1 MEGSELE
8 VTGVSRSG
16 RVRKKSSKL
25 TDFESLDE
33 VERYRKKNEKLDPY
47 ISSNTIPR
55 ASNLQKKMSIKMEM
69 NSEEEDNEVPVPNYG
84 IKEEVAQYS
93 ESDSEL
99 GMFHNNDSSLDSLGS
114 EVDDDDMEEHMG
126 LGNTDNA
133 QVTEGFQ
140 RINPDSPDTG
150 TPTQAQSLYMLEKS
164 SKKKLIIRDGR
175 IVGRMKAQRKDK
187 GKTRFTAYMLWAKEI
202 RQELMRA
209 NPELDFSQT
218 SKRLGELWATVPYNE
233 KYIWKRKAKRLASKG
248 GKEEKSTPMVTTS
261 SPKKRSPPARKFI
274 NKQQSSGGGGQTSQP
289 VLQLGQPSV
298 GGNIPV
304 SPPDHPVKGGRSTLV
319 AEPVVGPG
327 MYKVVGTQPI
337 DVSAHLRLL
346 GESLSIIGE
355 RLKEHEGQIAVSGSL
370 SVLLDSLLCA
380 LGPLLCLTQQ
390 VPEISNGCSPE
401 TLSKILDNIAYIMPG
416 L

>member
-33 VERYRKKNEKLDPY
+33 VERCRKKNEKLDPY
-47 ISSNTIPR
+47 TSSSATPR
-55 ASNLQKKMSIKMEM
+55 TSNIQKKQPIKIET
-69 NSEEEDNEVPVPNYG
+69 NSEEEDNDVPLPTYA
-84 IKEEVAQYS
+84 IKEEAAHYS
-93 ESDSEL
+93 ESDSEM
-99 GMFHNNDSSLDSLGS
+99 GTFHQNDSSLDSLGS
-114 EVDDDDMEEHMG
+114 EVDDDEMEEHMN
-126 LGNTDNA
+126 LANTENT

-140 RINPDSPDTG
+140 RINPDSPDAG

-164 SKKKLIIRDGR
+164 SKKKLIICDGK

-248 GKEEKSTPMVTTS
+248 GGGKEEKSSPMVTTC
-261 SPKKRSPPARKFI
+261 PKKRSPPTRKFI
-274 NKQQSSGGGGQTSQP
+274 NKQQSGGGQANQS

-298 GGNIPV
+298 GGNVPT
-304 SPPDHPVKGGRSTLV
+304 SSPDHPVKGGRSTLV

-390 VPEISNGCSPE
+390 VPEMSTGCAPE
-401 TLSKILDNIAYIMPG
+401 ILSKILDNIAYIMPG

>member
-187 GKTRFTAYMLWAKEI
+187 GISHKQASGWASYGQLYHIMKNI
-202 RQELMRA
+202 
-209 NPELDFSQT
+209 F
-218 SKRLGELWATVPYNE
+218 GNE
-233 KYIWKRKAKRLASKG
+233 KPKG
-248 GKEEKSTPMVTTS
+248 
-261 SPKKRSPPARKFI
+261 
-274 NKQQSSGGGGQTSQP
+274 
-289 VLQLGQPSV
+289 
-298 GGNIPV
+298 
-304 SPPDHPVKGGRSTLV
+304 
-319 AEPVVGPG
+319 
-327 MYKVVGTQPI
+327 
-337 DVSAHLRLL
+337 
-346 GESLSIIGE
+346 
-355 RLKEHEGQIAVSGSL
+355 
-370 SVLLDSLLCA
+370 
-380 LGPLLCLTQQ
+380 
-390 VPEISNGCSPE
+390 
-401 TLSKILDNIAYIMPG
+401 
-416 L
+416 